1 MDSLDI
7 KILGILRDNSRISF
21 LGISRMVNLSTS
33 AVVERVKKLEKAGV
47 ITKYTTILNGK
58 AFEKELTALMFIS
71 LESPTFIEKFLDFVA
86 KENDVLECHYIAGN
100 YDYTLKIVTKNP
112 ESLETL
118 INKIKSQTGVIK
130 TYTNVVLKTIKNEYS
145 IYPVA
150 KKEVNDYE
158 GRNGQG
164 NKKT

>member
-58 AFEKELTALMFIS
+58 AFK
-71 LESPTFIEKFLDFVA
+71 
-86 KENDVLECHYIAGN
+86 
-100 YDYTLKIVTKNP
+100 
-112 ESLETL
+112 
-118 INKIKSQTGVIK
+118 
-130 TYTNVVLKTIKNEYS
+130 
-145 IYPVA
+145 
-150 KKEVNDYE
+150 
-158 GRNGQG
+158 RN
-164 NKKT
+164 